1 MRKIIIS
8 LLLFPGFLALP
19 AAADQLRLAPNAPDR
34 YVVQKGDTLWDI
46 SGRFLSDPWRWPE
59 LWGMNKDQVKNPHLI
74 YPGDVLVLDRAG
86 AGGAPRLARGMETVK
101 LGPQTREV
109 STDRAAIPTV
119 SANDL
124 RAFLARPLIVD
135 EGALNDAPRIAATQE
150 GRVIASA
157 GDLVG
162 VNGLPRDQGLVW
174 DIFEPG
180 KALKDPE
187 TDEILGYEAVHLG
200 SGRVYRFENP
210 VSIVEITAANQEI
223 LTGSRLVKAAD
234 PGVVHFVPRAP
245 EKPISGRIIN
255 NYRAG
260 TEVGPNAIVV
270 INRGRRDG
278 VEPGHVFQV
287 LPNEGRANFER
298 GTKNVQ
304 VPPIRIGLV
313 MAFRVFDRVAYALV
327 MDAKRP
333 IGLGDVVRNP

>member
-8 LLLFPGFLALP
+8 LLLFPAFLALP
-19 AAADQLRLAPNAPDR
+19 AAADQLKLAPNAPDR

-74 YPGDVLVLDRAG
+74 YPGDVLVLDRSG
-86 AGGAPRLARGMETVK
+86 AAPRLTRGMETVK
-101 LGPQTREV
+101 LSPRARETA
-109 STDRAAIPTV
+109 TDRAAIPTIAT
-119 SANDL
+119 SEL
-124 RAFLARPLIVD
+124 RAFLARPLVID
-135 EGALNDAPRIAATQE
+135 EGGLDGAPRIAATQE

-162 VNGLPRDQGLVW
+162 VTGLPPDQGLAW
-174 DIFEPG
+174 DIYEPG

-187 TDEILGYEAVHLG
+187 TEEILGYEAVHLG
-200 SGRVYRFENP
+200 AGRVYRFDQP
-210 VSIVEITAANQEI
+210 TSIVEVTAANQEI
-223 LTGSRLVKAAD
+223 LTGSRLVRATD
-234 PGVVHFVPRAP
+234 PSVVNFVPRAP

-260 TEVGPNAIVV
+260 TEVGPNAVVV

-278 VEPGHVFQV
+278 VEPGHVFQI

-298 GTKNVQ
+298 GAQNFQ
-304 VPPIRIGLV
+304 VPQIRIGLV
-313 MAFRVFDRVAYALV
+313 MAFRVFDRVTYGLV
-327 MDAKRP
+327 MDATRP

>member
-8 LLLFPGFLALP
+8 LLLFPGFLALG
-19 AAADQLRLAPNAPDR
+19 AIADELKLAPDAPDR

-46 SGRFLSDPWRWPE
+46 SGRYLRDPWRWPQ

-74 YPGDVLVLDRAG
+74 YPGDVLVLDRS
-86 AGGAPRLARGMETVK
+86 GGTPRLARGMETVK
-101 LGPQTREV
+101 LSPRVRET
-109 STDRAAIPTV
+109 STGRNAIPTI
-119 SANDL
+119 AAADL
-124 RAFLARPLIVD
+124 RAFLARPLII
-135 EGALNDAPRIAATQE
+135 DANGLDGSPRIAATQE

-162 VNGLPRDQGLVW
+162 VTGLPRDQGLVW
-174 DIFEPG
+174 DIYEPG

-187 TDEILGYEAVHLG
+187 TEEILGYEAVHLG
-200 SGRVYRFENP
+200 AGRVYRFEDP
-210 VSIVEITAANQEI
+210 ISIIEITAAKEEI
-223 LTGSRLVKAAD
+223 LTGSRLVKASD
-234 PGVVHFVPRAP
+234 PGVINFVPRAP
-245 EKPISGRIIN
+245 EKDISGRIIS

-270 INRGRRDG
+270 LNRGRRDG
-278 VEPGHVFQV
+278 VAPGHVFQV
-287 LPNEGRANFER
+287 MPNEGRANFER
-298 GTKNVQ
+298 GAKNIE

-313 MAFRVFDRVAYALV
+313 MAFRVFDRVTYALV